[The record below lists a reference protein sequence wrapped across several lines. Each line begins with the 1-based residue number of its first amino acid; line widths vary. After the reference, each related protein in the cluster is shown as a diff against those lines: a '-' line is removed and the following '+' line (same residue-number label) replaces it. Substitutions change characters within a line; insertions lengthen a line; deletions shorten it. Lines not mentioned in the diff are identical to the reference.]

1 MRNWMLPCLLAL
13 FLAEPCVL
21 HAQDDAPWWRQLF
34 KPSVS
39 ASGGSDESP
48 AREEPMEVKGAE
60 GASPDSVAQA
70 APTDMNVAVP
80 LEDTSV
86 DLPAGTVSW
95 GIPVAIAGLDS
106 LVVAPEEIRIPG
118 FRVQLFMGKLDSAR
132 ALRRALEEDPLP
144 GMAVH
149 LSPYP
154 PLFGVQVGD
163 FRTPLAAHRAKGVLA
178 RRFLDALVEPAEL
191 MPESAFPV
199 SGDCTRTP

>member
-1 MRNWMLPCLLAL
+1 MLPCLLAL
-13 FLAEPCVL
+13 FLLDPCAS

-39 ASGGSDESP
+39 TSGGSAESP
-48 AREEPMEVKGAE
+48 ALEETMEVKGAE

-70 APTDMNVAVP
+70 APTDMNVSVP
-80 LEDTSV
+80 LEDARV
-86 DLPAGTVSW
+86 DLPAGTVAW
-95 GIPVAIAGLDS
+95 GIPDAIVGLDS
-106 LVVAPEEIRIPG
+106 LVVEAEEVRIPG
-118 FRVQLFMGKLDSAR
+118 FRVQLFMGRLDSAR

-163 FRTPLAAHRAKGVLA
+163 FRTPLAAHRAKGLLI
-178 RRFLDALVEPAEL
+178 RRFPDALVVPAEL
-191 MPESAFPV
+191 LPEAAFPV

>member
-1 MRNWMLPCLLAL
+1 MLPCLLAL

-34 KPSVS
+34 KQS
-39 ASGGSDESP
+39 APE
-48 AREEPMEVKGAE
+48 
-60 GASPDSVAQA
+60 
-70 APTDMNVAVP
+70 TDQIEDTPEQERPMNVNGQEADIP
-80 LEDTSV
+80 GPAAGSSPKDSNDEMPMDGLNFDMR
-86 DLPAGTVSW
+86 AGTVAW
-95 GIPVAIAGLDS
+95 GIPDAIAGLDS

-118 FRVQLFMGKLDSAR
+118 FRVQLFMGRLDSAR
-132 ALRRALEEDPLP
+132 ALRRVLEEDPLP

-163 FRTPLAAHRAKGVLA
+163 FRTPLAAHRAKGVLI
-178 RRFLDALVEPAEL
+178 RRFPDALVVPAEL
-191 MPESAFPV
+191 LPEAAFPA